1 FKLQNENMDDL
12 NTEIAEQPT
21 RGAPK
26 GNSNA
31 RKHGL
36 NTLKKAWSQ
45 LGSRVLD
52 GHSQASVAI
61 RKWRAELI
69 ADLGGADAISTQ
81 QLAIIDLAGKQKLL
95 LDSIDTWLLSQPS
108 LINHRKRS
116 VIPVV
121 QQRQQLAD
129 GLAKYLARLGLER
142 RHKVKTL
149 TEILS
154 AESDNHNGKG

>member
-1 FKLQNENMDDL
+1 MEASSQSNQGESEN
-12 NTEIAEQPT
+12 

-36 NTLKKAWSQ
+36 NSLKKAWSQ
-45 LGSRVLD
+45 LGNRALD
-52 GHSQASVAI
+52 GRSPAAIAI
-61 RKWRAELI
+61 RRWRAELI

-108 LINHRKRS
+108 LINARKRMLL
-116 VIPVV
+116 PVV
-121 QQRQQLAD
+121 QQRQALAD
-129 GLAKYLARLGLER
+129 GLAKYLAMLGLQR
-142 RHKVKTL
+142 RHRVQTL

-154 AESDNHNGKG
+154 SDHAEDNGRAG